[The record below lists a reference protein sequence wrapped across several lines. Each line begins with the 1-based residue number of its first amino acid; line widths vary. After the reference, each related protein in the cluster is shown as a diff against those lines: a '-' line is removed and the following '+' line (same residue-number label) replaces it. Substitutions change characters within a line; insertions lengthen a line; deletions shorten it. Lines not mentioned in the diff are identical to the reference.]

1 MKKYNS
7 FGPGIDV
14 TKEGYFNCLRNIV
27 YTWHCKLR
35 PTIDDG
41 YWQ

>member
-14 TKEGYFNCLRNIV
+14 TKEAFECLRNIV

-41 YWQ
+41 CWQ